1 MIIEPILIFVYTFT
15 IFVSLVYILI
25 YIKNKN
31 KFILPLNEKFP
42 KVTFLI
48 PVYNGE
54 GFIDLTI
61 KSILEINY
69 PLKQIEIIVVDD
81 GSKDKTSEVVKSF
94 KEVKLIKK
102 SNGGKASAINAG
114 IKYITGEYTVILD
127 ADTILEKDILKKC
140 LSYFNNKDVGA
151 VIPTL
156 RPYNPKKIIEKMQVL
171 EYAMSTFVR
180 SLMSTYEA
188 LPAAPACTLF
198 KTEVLKK
205 TGGYDEYNL
214 TEDFEMALKLKKM
227 GYNIYNAINASAYTF
242 VPDKLNKLY
251 KQRLRW
257 CFGTA
262 YNLKKHKDIFGFKNG
277 DFGWFF
283 MPIFIISIFIGVLLL
298 LLLVY
303 DLTLNSY
310 NLLRHMALINYNI
323 IFDFSNLS
331 FLNIITNL
339 RNILAIVSTI
349 LALYLFI
356 QVRKYYNFE
365 KKDKNLNFFKYL
377 VFVLIYTPFLLY
389 VWVISLIY
397 FVIGYKPKW

>member
-127 ADTILEKDILKKC
+127 ADTILEKLT
-140 LSYFNNKDVGA
+140 NNKNTT
-151 VIPTL
+151 PT
-156 RPYNPKKIIEKMQVL
+156 YMI
-171 EYAMSTFVR
+171 
-180 SLMSTYEA
+180 
-188 LPAAPACTLF
+188 C
-198 KTEVLKK
+198 
-205 TGGYDEYNL
+205 
-214 TEDFEMALKLKKM
+214 
-227 GYNIYNAINASAYTF
+227 
-242 VPDKLNKLY
+242 
-251 KQRLRW
+251 
-257 CFGTA
+257 
-262 YNLKKHKDIFGFKNG
+262 
-277 DFGWFF
+277 
-283 MPIFIISIFIGVLLL
+283 FIIIPL
-298 LLLVY
+298 
-303 DLTLNSY
+303 
-310 NLLRHMALINYNI
+310 ALI
-323 IFDFSNLS
+323 
-331 FLNIITNL
+331 
-339 RNILAIVSTI
+339 
-349 LALYLFI
+349 
-356 QVRKYYNFE
+356 
-365 KKDKNLNFFKYL
+365 
-377 VFVLIYTPFLLY
+377 
-389 VWVISLIY
+389 
-397 FVIGYKPKW
+397 